1 MRKIIGTI
9 GNTISFQNIFT
20 AIYPVQAPANL
31 HTPILPGKAISSIG
45 NYPDDSILD
54 LPTSKQLA
62 IFVS

>member
-45 NYPDDSILD
+45 NSP
-54 LPTSKQLA
+54 
-62 IFVS
+62 